1 MCSHHII
8 FFPIVA
14 KVYSIKTAP
23 RSKYFSF
30 WCPDLQSKADELNRM
45 LARKDGTPEKS
56 LKEMKDDIQAMLAEM
71 RKRQLGGKRV
81 IAEDEME

>member
-1 MCSHHII
+1 
-8 FFPIVA
+8 
-14 KVYSIKTAP
+14 
-23 RSKYFSF
+23 
-30 WCPDLQSKADELNRM
+30 M

-81 IAEDEME
+81 IAEDEIE